1 MDNRYVVP
9 YNRYLLKKFQCHINT
24 EIVTSPA
31 QAVKYVFKYIFKG
44 HDLANIRVNGTVNDR
59 ENRNEIQ
66 EYIQGRYVSSVEAYW
81 KMGIGFIVKVWP
93 SVERLSIHLPGEEV
107 VQYDETAD
115 LHEIR
120 QPITKLTAY
129 FRFNKQVMDTFLE
142 SEPGPDT
149 PLPDIL
155 TKTYVDFP
163 SVACWN
169 QREKTWTLRRTNTQ
183 CVGRLYTVHFSQQEK
198 FHLWL
203 LLKHVRGPTSY
214 DDLLLGHHCFA
225 DACRSLGLLQ
235 DDQQWHIA
243 MEEASAVGMPRQV
256 RYFFSQILAF
266 NEVADPSALWE
277 AFKHAMSDDYLNQD
291 ELDPGHIQHDE
302 TGHWSWYA
310 LSHIRL
316 ILTDEFDKNF
326 RGYHLPEIPEQ
337 YLMLPGEDL
346 PVLPEEEIADLEHS
360 LNPLQRQAYEEIMGA
375 IESRESSCKTYFLD
389 GIGGSGKTYLYKCL
403 IHRLRRQG
411 KDTIAVASSGLAAM
425 LLPNGM
431 TGHKMFK
438 VPIKVDRSS
447 ICLINRGSAVAD
459 KIKQASLI
467 IWDEAPMMSQ
477 YVFKAVDRTL
487 RDLMQRPNHPFGGKV
502 FVLGGDF
509 RQCLPVVPHGSPAD
523 VVSMCLNKV
532 DFWDQV
538 RILRLHTN
546 MRVEYFRNRGDEQLA
561 AMLQGWTEYLL
572 RVGDG
577 VEPQYPPDHPLYP
590 GWINAP
596 VNIASPYDNELD
608 FIKSVYADYR
618 QMTTIEEKETFLRST
633 AICCVQQMLKLT

>member
-214 DDLLLGHHCFA
+214 DDFLLGHHCFA

-243 MEEASAVGMPRQV
+243 MEEASAVG
-256 RYFFSQILAF
+256 Y
-266 NEVADPSALWE
+266 
-277 AFKHAMSDDYLNQD
+277 
-291 ELDPGHIQHDE
+291 G
-302 TGHWSWYA
+302 
-310 LSHIRL
+310 
-316 ILTDEFDKNF
+316 
-326 RGYHLPEIPEQ
+326 
-337 YLMLPGEDL
+337 
-346 PVLPEEEIADLEHS
+346 
-360 LNPLQRQAYEEIMGA
+360 
-375 IESRESSCKTYFLD
+375 
-389 GIGGSGKTYLYKCL
+389 
-403 IHRLRRQG
+403 
-411 KDTIAVASSGLAAM
+411 
-425 LLPNGM
+425 
-431 TGHKMFK
+431 
-438 VPIKVDRSS
+438 SS
-447 ICLINRGSAVAD
+447 I
-459 KIKQASLI
+459 
-467 IWDEAPMMSQ
+467 
-477 YVFKAVDRTL
+477 
-487 RDLMQRPNHPFGGKV
+487 
-502 FVLGGDF
+502 
-509 RQCLPVVPHGSPAD
+509 
-523 VVSMCLNKV
+523 VS
-532 DFWDQV
+532 
-538 RILRLHTN
+538 
-546 MRVEYFRNRGDEQLA
+546 
-561 AMLQGWTEYLL
+561 
-572 RVGDG
+572 
-577 VEPQYPPDHPLYP
+577 
-590 GWINAP
+590 
-596 VNIASPYDNELD
+596 ELC
-608 FIKSVYADYR
+608 S
-618 QMTTIEEKETFLRST
+618 
-633 AICCVQQMLKLT
+633 